1 MKSGNG
7 SVDIGF
13 VSAAAAPTPEI
24 GATLTLFLKGF
35 GMLFMLRRVGRE
47 KPEADGQA
55 RHEMQNGPS
64 LRPVLGQ
71 LYSIPP
77 FFGRATAFCR
87 HAQKLTR
94 S

>member
-1 MKSGNG
+1 VKSGNG

-64 LRPVLGQ
+64 LRPYSASFTASRLFLGGRR
-71 LYSIPP
+71 P
-77 FFGRATAFCR
+77 FAAMR
-87 HAQKLTR
+87 K